1 MIANLT
7 PKPVTNTIDLQ
18 NFISKIEYRVARTI
32 DELEQSYKLVY
43 KEYLK
48 RNYTEEN
55 KNLLR
60 LSEFNALPQTTTFVA
75 SAYETVIATATVII
89 DSPLGLPMDK
99 IYNKE
104 LTKLRNNKKKICE
117 ISMLSSNNEL
127 FQDGVSLLLNSKKM
141 FFVFLLFKNMFD
153 YIRNILKFDD
163 ICITINPKHDTTYD
177 FLLFKNLGELKS
189 YDEANGAPA
198 IAKHLDLKSSKDECL
213 KQKRSGVYKMFFAKN
228 TNPEKFN
235 QKINL
240 TPKDLNYFFVKKSN
254 IFKTISSDKL
264 EYIKSCYPN
273 YDFSKIVP

>member
-153 YIRNILKFDD
+153 Y
-163 ICITINPKHDTTYD
+163 
-177 FLLFKNLGELKS
+177 
-189 YDEANGAPA
+189 
-198 IAKHLDLKSSKDECL
+198 
-213 KQKRSGVYKMFFAKN
+213 
-228 TNPEKFN
+228 
-235 QKINL
+235 
-240 TPKDLNYFFVKKSN
+240 
-254 IFKTISSDKL
+254 
-264 EYIKSCYPN
+264 
-273 YDFSKIVP
+273 